1 MRLSALCA
9 RHRWVAVGLWA
20 ICLVTMTLA
29 ARAEGSHFDTSVAV
43 PGSDSARALDLAGQA
58 LGGHGL
64 PDTETVVVHAR
75 HGTVDDPLTHA
86 QIDALVA
93 RLKTVPKASAVVG
106 PFSPGAAFVAG
117 VDPVSTNRQTAI
129 VTVVMKGSALN
140 PDRTAAKRLVATA
153 RGYDGPDLEVELAGA
168 GPTAVIDTTIT
179 AWPILIALVAALLV
193 LSLTLRSRGAVL
205 VCALTGA
212 VATATALV
220 LVLLLSHATTMTIYA
235 PLIAAVVAAG
245 TSLGGAVVVV
255 HRAQSCLRA
264 GDPPEAVSRAAARM
278 GAAIACGGFCVTL
291 AMTAVAMVGLPFF
304 GGVALGPAAAGA
316 ATGLVTLTLLP
327 ALLPMWGPRL
337 LGWTE
342 RHHLKTSG
350 RGLNYP
356 PGLRTRW
363 ARLVRRRPLITAC
376 VSGLVLLAFA
386 VPALALQLGGADD
399 GAESKSLTT
408 RRAYDL
414 LSADY
419 FAGANG
425 PMLVSVDVGHGA
437 SPVSPEAVVAALAK
451 TPGVDRAAVE
461 VNNTQL
467 GVAVIRLF
475 PTTGPRSPDTVT
487 LLHRLRDQVIPGAL
501 AGSSSQAYIGG
512 ATAIFVDM
520 AASFQGATT
529 EFLVGVL
536 LVVAAFGILMLRSV
550 TLGSTL
556 AVAIVLAILA
566 AAGALA
572 LLFQTSLATR
582 VLGLA
587 TGPVDPSLLVL
598 VLASVFGLLPGLNL
612 SLLARLTE
620 QPEAAP
626 AGDAS
631 APRLTGPV
639 QRGHADVGHVA
650 LAMNLVM
657 LFIFAAVAA
666 EPARM
671 MKVIGCGL
679 AAGVAIDAFVLRATL
694 LPALLH
700 LVGPRGPQRARAAA
714 TSQRRGVPDL
724 ASARSSVETTVLQP
738 VDTPDSWGDPTI
750 PIRYLRPDQEVRP
763 AATAEPAEPEPEPA
777 AAPAPAHPVP
787 TRPAGNRH
795 RGRRRAG
802 QTAGSRVRSWTT
814 QASVT
819 NGDTE

>member
-9 RHRWVAVGLWA
+9 RHRWVVAGLWA
-20 ICLVTMTLA
+20 ICLVTMTLV

-43 PGSDSARALDLAGQA
+43 PGSDSAHALDLAGRA
-58 LGGHGL
+58 LGGTGL
-64 PDTETVVVHAR
+64 PDTESVVVHAR

-93 RLKTVPKASAVVG
+93 QLGKVPKASAVVS
-106 PFSPGAAFVAG
+106 PFSPAAAFVAG
-117 VDPVSTNRQTAI
+117 VDPVSTNRHTAI
-129 VTVVMKGSALN
+129 ITVIMKGSALN
-140 PDRTAAKRLVATA
+140 PDRAAAKRLVTMA
-153 RGYDGPDLEVELAGA
+153 RAYDGPDLQVELAGA
-168 GPTAVIDTTIT
+168 GPTAVIDTTVT
-179 AWPILIALVAALLV
+179 AWPILIALAAALLV

-205 VCALTGA
+205 VCAVTGA
-212 VATATALV
+212 VATAFALV
-220 LVLLLSHATTMTIYA
+220 LVLLLSRTATMTIYA

-278 GAAIACGGFCVTL
+278 GSAIAGGGFCVTL
-291 AMTAVAMVGLPFF
+291 AMAAVAVVGLPFF
-304 GGVALGPAAAGA
+304 GGVGLGPAAAGA

-327 ALLPMWGPRL
+327 ALLTMFGPRL

-363 ARLVRRRPLITAC
+363 ARLVRRQSLIAGC

-386 VPALALQLGGADD
+386 VPAIALQLGGADD

-419 FAGANG
+419 FAGVNG
-425 PMLVSVDVGHGA
+425 PMLVSVDVGHGS
-437 SPVSPEAVVAALAK
+437 SPVSPDAVVAALGK
-451 TPGVDRAAVE
+451 TPGVPRAAVE

-467 GVAVIRLF
+467 GIAVIRIF
-475 PTTGPRSPDTVT
+475 PATGPRSPDTVA
-487 LLHRLRDQVIPGAL
+487 LLHRLRDQVIPRAL
-501 AGSSSQAYIGG
+501 AGSSSRAYIGG
-512 ATAIFVDM
+512 QAAIFVDM
-520 AASFQGATT
+520 AASFHGATT

-550 TLGSTL
+550 TLGSAL

-572 LLFQTSLATR
+572 LLFQTSLASR

-626 AGDAS
+626 AGDVS
-631 APRLTGPV
+631 AHRLTGPV

-700 LVGPRGPQRARAAA
+700 LVGPRGPQRTRAAA
-714 TSQRRGVPDL
+714 SSQPRGIPDF
-724 ASARSSVETTVLQP
+724 ASAGSSVETTLIQP
-738 VDTPDSWGDPTI
+738 VDTPGGSGEPTI
-750 PIRYLRPDQEVRP
+750 PIRYLRPDQDVRPAEP
-763 AATAEPAEPEPEPA
+763 AATAAVYPMPA
-777 AAPAPAHPVP
+777 
-787 TRPAGNRH
+787 RPAGTRH

-802 QTAGSRVRSWTT
+802 QAAGSRVSSWTT
-814 QASVT
+814 QASLAKE
-819 NGDTE
+819 DAE